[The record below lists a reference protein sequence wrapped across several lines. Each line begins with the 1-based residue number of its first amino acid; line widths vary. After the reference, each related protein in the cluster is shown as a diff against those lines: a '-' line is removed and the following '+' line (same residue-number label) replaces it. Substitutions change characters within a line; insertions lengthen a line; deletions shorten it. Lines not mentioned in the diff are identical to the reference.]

1 MYNKTEETNDYDN
14 FFCIVKSSV
23 IVRFIVRNVNVQF
36 IKQIKNNP
44 VNRNI
49 CYRSHFKSMDD
60 IASNQTWETDIFI

>member
-36 IKQIKNNP
+36 IKQIK
-44 VNRNI
+44 
-49 CYRSHFKSMDD
+49 K
-60 IASNQTWETDIFI
+60 